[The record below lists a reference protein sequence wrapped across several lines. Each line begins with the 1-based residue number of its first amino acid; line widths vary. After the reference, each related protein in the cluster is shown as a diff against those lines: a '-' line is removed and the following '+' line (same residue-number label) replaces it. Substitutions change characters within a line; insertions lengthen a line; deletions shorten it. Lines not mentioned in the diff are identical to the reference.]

1 MRRKHICGVGK
12 PATQQLLAA
21 LPCARCQ
28 ASNACPCLSPHRGRQ
43 DCELVYVAFDILHNG
58 SSALNMEPLERRLS
72 LLRDFVKSGE
82 SGERAAGKAWRRA
95 QKQGLHAWSLCGDGP
110 GGEKRPAAAAALS
123 TWAQDRGCHRPASA
137 CVCPAVTLPGSC
149 IRGRVEVIVPG
160 QTRFAGRLVSREGR
174 TADDIQQAVEEV
186 RRLSRDWT
194 VAAAEVE
201 G

>member
-1 MRRKHICGVGK
+1 M
-12 PATQQLLAA
+12 
-21 LPCARCQ
+21 
-28 ASNACPCLSPHRGRQ
+28 
-43 DCELVYVAFDILHNG
+43 
-58 SSALNMEPLERRLS
+58 
-72 LLRDFVKSGE
+72 
-82 SGERAAGKAWRRA
+82 
-95 QKQGLHAWSLCGDGP
+95 
-110 GGEKRPAAAAALS
+110 
-123 TWAQDRGCHRPASA
+123 
-137 CVCPAVTLPGSC
+137 TLPGSC